1 MFKIPFNRAD
11 IGQHDIELL
20 GESIS
25 AGHISGNGPFT
36 KRAEEQITKTLG
48 NERTL
53 LTTSCTHALEMSA
66 LLLGLKPGDEVIVP
80 AFTFVSTASAFM
92 LYGAKPVFVDV
103 RQDTLNIDLD
113 QAEAAITPRT
123 RAICV
128 VHYGGV
134 ACEMDRL
141 TKLAKDHNLI
151 LIEDNAHGLF
161 AKYRGKYLGTFGALA
176 TQSFHETKNITC
188 GEGGA
193 LVINDASLAERAEI
207 LREKGTDRT
216 KFLRG
221 QVDKYTWVD
230 VGSSWVIS
238 DLLAA
243 ILFGQLSRADEIYR
257 QRMNIW
263 NRYHNELQTWAAKHD
278 VTLATVPEGC
288 EHTGHVY
295 HLRFQ
300 HGVQRDKFI
309 EHLKQLG
316 IYAVF
321 HYQPL
326 HLSTVGRTLGGQD
339 GQFPVTESAG
349 DCLVRLP
356 LFNSLT
362 SDEQTYIIESVKV
375 FNPAN

>member
-11 IGQHDIELL
+11 IGPHDIELL
-20 GESIS
+20 AESIS

-36 KRAEEQITKTLG
+36 KRAEEQITKIIG
-48 NERTL
+48 SNRTL

-66 LLLGLKPGDEVIVP
+66 LLLRLKPGDEVIVP

-113 QAEAAITPRT
+113 QAEAAITSRT

-134 ACEMDRL
+134 ACEMERL
-141 TKLAKDHNLI
+141 VKLAKDHDLM

-230 VGSSWVIS
+230 TGSSWVIS

-243 ILFGQLSRADEIYR
+243 ILFGQLSRADEIYK

-263 NRYHNELQTWAAKHD
+263 NRYHTELETWALNNN
-278 VTLATVPEGC
+278 VVLPTVPEGC

-300 HGVQRDKFI
+300 RGDQRDKFI
-309 EHLKQLG
+309 EHLKRLG

-326 HLSTVGRTLGGQD
+326 HLSTVGRTLGGRD
-339 GQFPVTESAG
+339 GQFPFTESAG

-356 LFNSLT
+356 LFNALT
-362 SDEQTYIIESVKV
+362 NDEQTYIIESVTA
-375 FNPAN
+375 FSPGS

>member
-11 IGQHDIELL
+11 IGPHDIELL
-20 GESIS
+20 AESIS

-36 KRAEEQITKTLG
+36 KRAEEQITKIIG
-48 NERTL
+48 SNRTL

-66 LLLGLKPGDEVIVP
+66 LLLRLKPGDEVIVP

-113 QAEAAITPRT
+113 QAEAAITSRT

-134 ACEMDRL
+134 ACEMERL
-141 TKLAKDHNLI
+141 VKLAKDHDLM

-230 VGSSWVIS
+230 TGSSWVIS

-243 ILFGQLSRADEIYR
+243 ILFGQLSRADEIYK
-257 QRMNIW
+257 QRMDIW
-263 NRYHNELQTWAAKHD
+263 NRYHTELETWALNNN
-278 VTLATVPEGC
+278 VVLPTVPEGC

-300 HGVQRDKFI
+300 RGDQRDKFI

-326 HLSTVGRTLGGQD
+326 HLSTVGRTLGGRD
-339 GQFPVTESAG
+339 GQFPFTESAG

-356 LFNSLT
+356 LFNALT
-362 SDEQTYIIESVKV
+362 NDEQTYIIESVTA
-375 FNPAN
+375 FSPGS

>member
-1 MFKIPFNRAD
+1 
-11 IGQHDIELL
+11 
-20 GESIS
+20 
-25 AGHISGNGPFT
+25 
-36 KRAEEQITKTLG
+36 
-48 NERTL
+48 
-53 LTTSCTHALEMSA
+53 MSA
-66 LLLGLKPGDEVIVP
+66 LLLCLKPGDEVIVP

-207 LREKGTDRT
+207 LRRH
-216 KFLRG
+216 RRA
-221 QVDKYTWVD
+221 VAP
-230 VGSSWVIS
+230 
-238 DLLAA
+238 AA
-243 ILFGQLSRADEIYR
+243 IKQQAFKVRGDLNVHRR
-257 QRMNIW
+257 R
-263 NRYHNELQTWAAKHD
+263 NR
-278 VTLATVPEGC
+278 
-288 EHTGHVY
+288 
-295 HLRFQ
+295 R
-300 HGVQRDKFI
+300 RD
-309 EHLKQLG
+309 
-316 IYAVF
+316 
-321 HYQPL
+321 
-326 HLSTVGRTLGGQD
+326 
-339 GQFPVTESAG
+339 
-349 DCLVRLP
+349 
-356 LFNSLT
+356 
-362 SDEQTYIIESVKV
+362 
-375 FNPAN
+375 PARRVIA

>member
-1 MFKIPFNRAD
+1 MA
-11 IGQHDIELL
+11 
-20 GESIS
+20 
-25 AGHISGNGPFT
+25 
-36 KRAEEQITKTLG
+36 
-48 NERTL
+48 
-53 LTTSCTHALEMSA
+53 A
-66 LLLGLKPGDEVIVP
+66 LLLRLQPGDEVIVP

-92 LYGAKPVFVDV
+92 LYGAKPIFVDV
-103 RQDTLNIDLD
+103 RQDTLNIDID
-113 QAEAAITPRT
+113 QVEAAITSRT
-123 RAICV
+123 KAICV
-128 VHYGGV
+128 VHYGGI
-134 ACEMDRL
+134 ACEMERL
-141 TKLAKDHNLI
+141 VKISRDHNLV

-161 AKYRGKYLGTFGALA
+161 AKYKGKYLGTFGALA

-193 LVINDASLAERAEI
+193 LIINDPSLSERAEI

-243 ILFGQLSRADEIYR
+243 ILYGQLLRADEIYL
-257 QRMNIW
+257 QRIKIW
-263 NRYHNELQTWAAKHD
+263 SRYHNELASWASSNS
-278 VTLATVPEGC
+278 VITPTVPDGC

-300 HGVQRDKFI
+300 RGIQRDKFI
-309 EHLKQLG
+309 EHLKNLS

-326 HLSTVGRTLGGQD
+326 HLSTVGRSIGGKD
-339 GQFPVTESAG
+339 GQFPITENAG
-349 DCLVRLP
+349 DCLIRLP
-356 LFNSLT
+356 LFNTMSEV
-362 SDEQTYIIESVKV
+362 EQTHVIESVKS
-375 FNPAN
+375 FNP

>member
-1 MFKIPFNRAD
+1 MKIPFNRAD
-11 IGQHDIELL
+11 IGKHDLELL
-20 GESIS
+20 SESIS

-36 KRAEEQITKTLG
+36 KQAEARITEILG
-48 NERTL
+48 NDKTL
-53 LTTSCTHALEMSA
+53 LTTSCTHALEMAA
-66 LLLGLKPGDEVIVP
+66 LLLRLQPGDEVIVP

-92 LYGAKPVFVDV
+92 LYGAKPIFVDV
-103 RQDTLNIDLD
+103 RQDTLNIDID
-113 QAEAAITPRT
+113 QVEAAITSRT
-123 RAICV
+123 KAICV
-128 VHYGGV
+128 VHYGGI
-134 ACEMDRL
+134 ACEMERL
-141 TKLAKDHNLI
+141 VKISRDNNLV

-161 AKYRGKYLGTFGALA
+161 AKYKGKYLGTFGSLA

-193 LVINDASLAERAEI
+193 LIINDPSLSERAEI

-243 ILFGQLSRADEIYR
+243 ILYGQLLRADEIYL
-257 QRMNIW
+257 QRIKIW
-263 NRYHNELQTWAAKHD
+263 SRYHNELASWASSNS
-278 VTLATVPEGC
+278 VITPTVPDGC

-300 HGVQRDKFI
+300 RGIQRDKFI
-309 EHLKQLG
+309 EHLKNLG

-326 HLSTVGRTLGGQD
+326 HLSTVGRSIGGKD
-339 GQFPVTESAG
+339 GQFPITESAG
-349 DCLVRLP
+349 DCLIRLP
-356 LFNSLT
+356 LFNTMSE
-362 SDEQTYIIESVKV
+362 DEQSHVIESVKV
-375 FNPAN
+375 FNP

>member
-1 MFKIPFNRAD
+1 
-11 IGQHDIELL
+11 
-20 GESIS
+20 
-25 AGHISGNGPFT
+25 
-36 KRAEEQITKTLG
+36 
-48 NERTL
+48 
-53 LTTSCTHALEMSA
+53 MSA

-257 QRMNIW
+257 QRMNTW
-263 NRYHNELQTWAAKHD
+263 NRYHDELQTWAAKHD
-278 VTLATVPEGC
+278 VTLPTVPEGC

-356 LFNSLT
+356 LFNSMT
-362 SDEQTYIIESVKV
+362 SDEQTFIIDSVKV

>member
-20 GESIS
+20 SESIS

-92 LYGAKPVFVDV
+92 LYGAKLVFVDV
-103 RQDTLNIDLD
+103 RHDTLNIDLD

-243 ILFGQLSRADEIYR
+243 ILFGQLSRADEIYK

-263 NRYHNELQTWAAKHD
+263 SRYHDELQTWAANHD
-278 VTLATVPEGC
+278 VSLPTVPEGC

-295 HLRFQ
+295 HLRFK
-300 HGVQRDKFI
+300 HGVQRDKFT

-326 HLSTVGRTLGGQD
+326 HLSTVGRTLGGRN

-362 SDEQTYIIESVKV
+362 SNEQTYIIDSVEAFDPSK
-375 FNPAN
+375 